1 MKVRRHLKPLKRS
14 ISSQAN
20 VWAEKSWPNP
30 HNIRVA
36 RCAIAPVK
44 CKQIACKQKQ
54 KNCFRKQREGKLT

>member
-36 RCAIAPVK
+36 RCAIAPANKLHVS
-44 CKQIACKQKQ
+44 
-54 KNCFRKQREGKLT
+54 KNKKTASESSVREN